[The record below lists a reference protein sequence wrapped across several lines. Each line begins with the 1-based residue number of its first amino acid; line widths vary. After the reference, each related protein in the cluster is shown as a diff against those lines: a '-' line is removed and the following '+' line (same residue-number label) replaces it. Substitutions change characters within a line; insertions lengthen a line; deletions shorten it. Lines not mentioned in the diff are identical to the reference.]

1 MLIHDDSMAIVFN
14 TLVIFNVE
22 QVFRFGS
29 LSCIVDREGVLHR
42 ITNPLEKRS
51 SLMAPIV
58 EAGLP
63 HLILA
68 RTTLKN
74 SKALI
79 P

>member
-42 ITNPLEKRS
+42 ITDPSEKRLS
-51 SLMAPIV
+51 PRASTT
-58 EAGLP
+58 EAGSSHP
-63 HLILA
+63 TSA
-68 RTTLKN
+68 RTTLMN
-74 SKALI
+74 SKV
-79 P
+79 